1 MAKEKK
7 IKKEKKAPKG
17 ARYSAWWGVLI
28 FALLVFVDQIT
39 KAVADS
45 CFTTSTHIPVIK
57 GWIELTLS
65 YNPGISF
72 GWASD
77 WPVWGKITLVAA
89 TGVVMLGLTIYYFCM
104 DGRRR
109 FLRTAVVF
117 VVAGG
122 VGNLI
127 DRLYYKVWALDSSA
141 TTGVRDMVDL
151 SRFGFAVCNFADFF
165 ITAGAIM
172 FVLSLLFFDKNAIFP
187 VGKYKRLSEED
198 KDAERAALADAVTGT
213 PKQLEPRAE
222 D

>member
-1 MAKEKK
+1 MEKER
-7 IKKEKKAPKG
+7 KKEKKAPTG
-17 ARYSAWWGVLI
+17 ARYSAWWGVLL

-45 CFTTSTHIPVIK
+45 CFTVSTHIPVVK

-65 YNPGISF
+65 YNPGISY

-77 WPVWGKITLVAA
+77 WPVWGKIALIAA
-89 TGVVMLGLTIYYFCM
+89 TGAMMLGLAIYYFRV

-109 FLRTAVVF
+109 FLRTALVF

-127 DRLYYKVWALDSSA
+127 DRLYYKVWTLGSTAEK
-141 TTGVRDMVDL
+141 GVRDMVDL
-151 SRFGFAVCNFADFF
+151 SRFGFAICNFADFF

-198 KDAERAALADAVTGT
+198 KAAEREALADAVTGT
-213 PKQLEPRAE
+213 PAQVEPGAKS
-222 D
+222 